1 MSETRIVC
9 QPVRLEDDDHHS
21 LARATGG
28 IAVEVLVQLTPT
40 PIHDVQ
46 PLP

>member
-9 QPVRLEDDDHHS
+9 RPVRLEDDDHS
-21 LARATGG
+21 LARARGG
-28 IAVEVLVQLTPT
+28 VAVEVLVQLTPT